1 MLRDVLI
8 LTRFLCCCFCL
19 CLLIGVVDV
28 GVDGVPSGCGCKNS
42 SSQSSGNNS
51 RSITCFLGLDVDVDV
66 GVGVDDG
73 INSRVSHNS
82 PTFVH
87 NCCVRCKKYLSLC
100 VYDKCSLCWCLFV
113 VIMACFNGGSGT
125 SIPINRDRMYENTWR
140 MGCCLWMT

>member
-1 MLRDVLI
+1 MWVWTMFPVAVAVKIR
-8 LTRFLCCCFCL
+8 R
-19 CLLIGVVDV
+19 
-28 GVDGVPSGCGCKNS
+28 PK
-42 SSQSSGNNS
+42 SSGNNS
-51 RSITCFLGLDVDVDV
+51 RSITCFLGLD
-66 GVGVDDG
+66 VDDG